1 MEASEIHILSV
12 GTALPGD
19 PLENADLARHF
30 GMDPIWEEWVD
41 AFVGTRARHLSV
53 DLKTGRLRSTLADL
67 ATEAGARAL
76 ADAGL
81 GPGDID
87 LVVLGTATPDQLMP
101 ATVNIVADRLGIDGV
116 PTYQLQSG
124 CAGAFQALDVGSQ
137 MLRAGGHRTALVI
150 GGELCSRHYDPGVDL
165 TKLDSG
171 ELVNFVLFGDGAGA
185 AVLTAEPTE
194 GAPVI
199 RRVLNRLTGR
209 GREPG
214 QIVEWT
220 GALDRAD
227 ADRAHIKED
236 YKAIEESVPVMSR
249 EIAEELL
256 GDLGWAVTDVDYLL
270 PPQLS
275 GRMTR
280 RIVEGLDMPL
290 AEEITRVDTIANT
303 GNAMPFFQLEE
314 VLPQLVPGDR
324 VLGISVE
331 SSKWLKAGF
340 ALELA

>member
-1 MEASEIHILSV
+1 MEASEIHILSA

-19 PLENADLARHF
+19 PLDNADLARHF
-30 GMDPIWEEWVD
+30 GMDPIWEQWVD

-53 DLKTGRLRSTLADL
+53 DLSTGKLRSTLADL
-67 ATEAGARAL
+67 ATRAAARAL
-76 ADAGL
+76 ESAGV
-81 GPGDID
+81 GAGDID

-124 CAGAFQALDVGSQ
+124 CAGAFQALDVGRQ
-137 MLRAGGHRTALVI
+137 MLRSGGHRRALVI
-150 GGELCSRHYDPGVDL
+150 GGELCSRHYDPRVDL
-165 TKLDSG
+165 AKLDPA

-185 AVLTAEPTE
+185 AVLSAEPVA

-199 RRVLNRLTGR
+199 RRVLNRLTGLNR
-209 GREPG
+209 APG

-249 EIAEELL
+249 EIADELL
-256 GDLGWAVTDVDYLL
+256 GELGWTAAEVDYLL

-275 GRMTR
+275 GRMTQ
-280 RIVEGLDMPL
+280 RIVEGLDIPL
-290 AEEITRVDTIANT
+290 AEEITLVDTIANT
-303 GNAMPFFQLEE
+303 GNAMPFFQLEQAL
-314 VLPQLVPGDR
+314 VQLALGDR

-331 SSKWLKAGF
+331 SSKWIKAGF
-340 ALELA
+340 ALEAV

>member
-19 PLENADLARHF
+19 PLDNAALARHF
-30 GMDPIWEEWVD
+30 GMDPIWEQWVD

-53 DLKTGRLRSTLADL
+53 ELDTGKLRSSLADL
-67 ATEAGARAL
+67 AARASARAL
-76 ADAGL
+76 ENAGMDA
-81 GPGDID
+81 GDID

-124 CAGAFQALDVGSQ
+124 CAGAFQALDVGRQ
-137 MLRAGGHRTALVI
+137 MLRGGGHRTALVI
-150 GGELCSRHYDPGVDL
+150 GGELCSRHYDPGADL
-165 TKLDSG
+165 AKLDSA

-185 AVLTAEPTE
+185 AVLSTEPVS
-194 GAPVI
+194 GAPVV
-199 RRVLNRLTGR
+199 RRVLNRLTGLH
-209 GREPG
+209 REPG
-214 QIVEWT
+214 QVVEWT

-227 ADRAHIKED
+227 ADRSHIKED

-249 EIAEELL
+249 EIAEEIL
-256 GDLGWAVTDVDYLL
+256 GDLGWAASDVDYLL

-280 RIVEGLDMPL
+280 RIVENLDMPL

-314 VLPQLVPGDR
+314 VLPQLAPGDR
-324 VLGISVE
+324 VLGVSVE

>member
-19 PLENADLARHF
+19 PLNNAGLARHF
-30 GMDPIWEEWVD
+30 GMDAIWEQWVD

-53 DLKTGRLRSTLADL
+53 DLSTRQLRFSLADL
-67 ATEAGARAL
+67 STRAAARAL
-76 ADAGL
+76 DAAGV

-87 LVVLGTATPDQLMP
+87 VVVLGTATPDQLMP
-101 ATVNIVADRLGIDGV
+101 ATVNVVADRLGIDGV

-124 CAGAFQALDVGSQ
+124 CAGAFQALDVGRQ
-137 MLRAGGHRTALVI
+137 MLRAGGLRTALVI

-165 TKLDSG
+165 AKLDSA

-185 AVLTAEPTE
+185 AVLSAEPASGT
-194 GAPVI
+194 PVI
-199 RRVLNRLTGR
+199 RRVLNRLTGLN
-209 GREPG
+209 REPG
-214 QIVEWT
+214 QVVEWT
-220 GALDRAD
+220 GALDRD
-227 ADRAHIKED
+227 NADRAHIKED
-236 YKAIEESVPVMSR
+236 YKAIEESVPAMSR
-249 EIAEELL
+249 EIATELL
-256 GDLGWAVTDVDYLL
+256 ADLGWASTDVDYLL

-275 GRMTR
+275 GRMTQ
-280 RIVEGLDMPL
+280 RIVEGLDMPV

-303 GNAMPFFQLEE
+303 GNAMPFFQLEQT
-314 VLPQLVPGDR
+314 LPQLVEGDR

-340 ALELA
+340 ALEMA